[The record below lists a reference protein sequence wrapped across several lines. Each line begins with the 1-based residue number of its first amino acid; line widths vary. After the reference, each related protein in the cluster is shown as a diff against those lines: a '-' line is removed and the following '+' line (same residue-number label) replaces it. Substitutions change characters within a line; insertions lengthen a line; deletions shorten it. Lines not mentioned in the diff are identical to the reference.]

1 MSWDTEV
8 LLWWISMS
16 TIGLMNILLWVL
28 LVKKQSLTSWIFS
41 GGLYIIGCASRC
53 FTPRSDIDRIV
64 MFDNFFSSI
73 FVGRTIATVA
83 ELGFIAQWA
92 IVLHLVGEAVSD
104 KKILFVSK
112 IIFPMIFIAEIFSWY
127 ASLTTNAI
135 GSIFEESLWGVA
147 FLFISFATLAFN
159 KHLIPRIKPWAY
171 VFTLGLIIYVIYM
184 FAVDVPFYFSKWEAG
199 IVYDKTHDSLE
210 TGILNMMGQWRVS
223 RQTKDWQ
230 YEFIWQGLYFSF
242 GAWTSLLLN
251 LIPLNLKN
259 LIKSK

>member
-16 TIGLMNILLWVL
+16 TIGLMNILSFMGITGKKAILNLVDFFRRTLRLGLRLSLFYSPLWH
-28 LVKKQSLTSWIFS
+28 
-41 GGLYIIGCASRC
+41 
-53 FTPRSDIDRIV
+53 RSNCHDRQ
-64 MFDNFFSSI
+64 FFSSI

-92 IVLHLVGEAVSD
+92 IVLHLVGEAVRD

-127 ASLTTNAI
+127 ASVSNYKYHQI
-135 GSIFEESLWGVA
+135 YFWRISLG
-147 FLFISFATLAFN
+147 
-159 KHLIPRIKPWAY
+159 
-171 VFTLGLIIYVIYM
+171 
-184 FAVDVPFYFSKWEAG
+184 
-199 IVYDKTHDSLE
+199 
-210 TGILNMMGQWRVS
+210 
-223 RQTKDWQ
+223 
-230 YEFIWQGLYFSF
+230 
-242 GAWTSLLLN
+242 TSLLLN